1 MSCHVMPCHSI
12 SCHAMSC
19 HVIPCHAMSFH
30 LMPCHL
36 MPCHVISC
44 HAWKKQPT
52 GFKASPEAAVFGL
65 RNSMNHSVSCVKQ
78 SMAYVMSL
86 DIMMS
91 ATCAMQ
97 HIACNAWHLQ
107 NGNME
112 CPPDIHCN
120 FIMANHVSHDSKP
133 MVHGQPGF
141 MHEKGFFLKGQ
152 DMTEFAT
159 QSPRVS
165 QDTALNLANDRTAHD
180 KWQFQ
185 CATVAHGSMCQ
196 CHTQVS
202 CHAKVMVSSLYHYK
216 NYMPHR
222 QCQTQVSCHAKVMVS
237 SLYH

>member
-1 MSCHVMPCHSI
+1 MANFKSRKSFKSFSLNCLIATTVKHAYMEAILLSESYINIHETNFLFTHNMSLEQSTSNRRMSCHVM
-12 SCHAMSC
+12 
-19 HVIPCHAMSFH
+19 PCHAMSFH

-52 GFKASPEAAVFGL
+52 GFKASPEATVFGL

-141 MHEKGFFLKGQ
+141 MHEKGFF
-152 DMTEFAT
+152 
-159 QSPRVS
+159 
-165 QDTALNLANDRTAHD
+165 
-180 KWQFQ
+180 
-185 CATVAHGSMCQ
+185 
-196 CHTQVS
+196 
-202 CHAKVMVSSLYHYK
+202 
-216 NYMPHR
+216 
-222 QCQTQVSCHAKVMVS
+222 
-237 SLYH
+237 